1 MQKHQTWDSSS
12 GTILSVCCVTFFFLV
27 GIKLICGKLVASVL
41 NWLACTE
48 SITADGSEVRTAS
61 AVLSTLQCTVCEVKT
76 SLCSFHGF
84 LSVKVMIVSKMK
96 KNSINS
102 ILSFRDRKVLINRTT
117 AVPVTAKSKKSYLEL
132 SAIEVINHWS
142 YQPLKISAIEISFS
156 LKLDL
161 KAMRVLMC
169 FETYKKKT
177 SLSSFISSRD
187 LVLDFVF
194 LRGYG

>member
-96 KNSINS
+96 KKFHQFHF
-102 ILSFRDRKVLINRTT
+102 ILSETEKFWLTEPLQCQWLLRVRR
-117 AVPVTAKSKKSYLEL
+117 
-132 SAIEVINHWS
+132 VIWS
-142 YQPLKISAIEISFS
+142 YQPLKLSTIGVISHWRYQP
-156 LKLDL
+156 LK
-161 KAMRVLMC
+161 
-169 FETYKKKT
+169 
-177 SLSSFISSRD
+177 
-187 LVLDFVF
+187 
-194 LRGYG
+194 

>member
-1 MQKHQTWDSSS
+1 MFFSWILVCQGDDSIQNEKKIPS
-12 GTILSVCCVTFFFLV
+12 IPFY
-27 GIKLICGKLVASVL
+27 LI
-41 NWLACTE
+41 
-48 SITADGSEVRTAS
+48 
-61 AVLSTLQCTVCEVKT
+61 
-76 SLCSFHGF
+76 
-84 LSVKVMIVSKMK
+84 
-96 KNSINS
+96 
-102 ILSFRDRKVLINRTT
+102 RDRKVLINRTT